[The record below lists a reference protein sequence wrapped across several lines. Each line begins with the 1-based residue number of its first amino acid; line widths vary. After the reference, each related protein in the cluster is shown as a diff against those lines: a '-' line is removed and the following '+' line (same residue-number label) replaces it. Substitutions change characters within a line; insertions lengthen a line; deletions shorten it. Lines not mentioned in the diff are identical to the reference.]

1 MLKATPA
8 GAEQTDV
15 TEQDQPFLQFSRPDI
30 GQDEIDEVVDTLRS
44 GWLTSGPKVQAF
56 EAAFR
61 ELTGASHAVAV
72 SSATAGLHLALLG
85 AGIGP
90 GDEVIT
96 TPFTFAAT
104 VNVILHAGATPVL
117 ADISEDDYNIDPAEI
132 ERRITPRT
140 RAILPVHYSG
150 QPCRMD
156 ELLALAR
163 SQGLRVIE
171 DAAHA
176 LGAAY
181 HGRP

>member
-1 MLKATPA
+1 VAKAIPT
-8 GAEQTDV
+8 GAEQADV
-15 TEQDQPFLQFSRPDI
+15 TLPTEPFLQFSRPDI

-61 ELTGASHAVAV
+61 EITGASHAVAL

-104 VNVILHAGATPVL
+104 VNVILHVGAKPVL
-117 ADISEDDYNIDPAEI
+117 ADICEDDCNIDPADVA
-132 ERRITPRT
+132 RRITGRT
-140 RAILPVHYSG
+140 RAIIPVHYGG
-150 QPCRMD
+150 QPARMD
-156 ELLALAR
+156 ELLSLAR
-163 SQGLRVIE
+163 GQ
-171 DAAHA
+171 
-176 LGAAY
+176 
-181 HGRP
+181 